1 MPYSVSFQPWQSP
14 RISDHFGAPQ
24 RVMLAQDKFVYV
36 HCQRLA
42 QHCTAQLAAVVRLF
56 VWHETL
62 EGGPPRFGVDSTIF
76 ANFYLDALYIN
87 APHSY
92 HIHTSR

>member
-1 MPYSVSFQPWQSP
+1 MPYSVSFQPWQSL
-14 RISDHFGAPQ
+14 RISNRFCAPQ
-24 RVMLAQDKFVYV
+24 RVLLAQDKFVYV

-42 QHCTAQLAAVVRLF
+42 QHCTAQLAAVVRLSLR
-56 VWHETL
+56 HETL

-76 ANFYLDALYIN
+76 ANFNLDALYIN
-87 APHSY
+87 ALHSY